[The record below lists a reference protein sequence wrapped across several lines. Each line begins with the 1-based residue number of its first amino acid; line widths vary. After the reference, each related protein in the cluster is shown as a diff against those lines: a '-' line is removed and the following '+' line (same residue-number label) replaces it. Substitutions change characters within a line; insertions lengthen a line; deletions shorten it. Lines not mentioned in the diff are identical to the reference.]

1 MVKSRDNLSEYEK
14 DIYNCL
20 SLSCK
25 KLMLEM
31 ESMDGKSEQIN
42 ITCYL
47 NNIKYTEEVVTDE
60 NTEH

>member
-1 MVKSRDNLSEYEK
+1 
-14 DIYNCL
+14 
-20 SLSCK
+20 
-25 KLMLEM
+25 MLEM

>member
-1 MVKSRDNLSEYEK
+1 MVKSR

>member
-1 MVKSRDNLSEYEK
+1 MKRVNELTEYERE
-14 DIYNCL
+14 IYD
-20 SLSCK
+20 SLNSICK
-25 KLMLEM
+25 KVMLEM